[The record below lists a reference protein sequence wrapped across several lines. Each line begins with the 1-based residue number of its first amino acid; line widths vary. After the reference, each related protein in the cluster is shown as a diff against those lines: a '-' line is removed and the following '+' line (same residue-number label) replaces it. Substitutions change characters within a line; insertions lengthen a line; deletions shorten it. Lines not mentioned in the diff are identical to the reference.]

1 MKLLE
6 YVHMGMPAIASALP
20 TIERYFGD
28 DVLYSDP
35 GDPDSIA
42 AAIEAVR
49 ADPGAAAERATRAS
63 GRLEQIEWAR
73 QRRGY
78 LEMVDGRLTGRLVGP
93 IVDRAG
99 KAASLVRFAELA
111 GWPWRQRQ

>member
-1 MKLLE
+1 VKLLE

-28 DVLYSDP
+28 DVLYAEP

-42 AAIEAVR
+42 AAIEAIR
-49 ADPGAAAERATRAS
+49 ADPEAATARAARAS
-63 GRLEQIEWAR
+63 ERLRQIEWSR

-78 LEMVDGRLTGRLVGP
+78 LEMVDGLV
-93 IVDRAG
+93 
-99 KAASLVRFAELA
+99 AARRS
-111 GWPWRQRQ
+111 